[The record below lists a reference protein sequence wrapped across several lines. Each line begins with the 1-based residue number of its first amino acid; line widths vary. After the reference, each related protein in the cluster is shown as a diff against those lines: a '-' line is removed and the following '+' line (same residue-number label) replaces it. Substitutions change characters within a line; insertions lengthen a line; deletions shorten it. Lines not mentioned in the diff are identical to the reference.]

1 MTGVL
6 LLTYHCLCFRGKPL
20 NIAAKETY
28 AKDEQDEDQEDDK
41 TIITITSSAIT
52 FGFKIRH
59 LISLLSYLGVSYPVS
74 GSGFLDKSHRKR
86 QFSHRYII
94 FLDLDIGYACYEKL
108 VTLH

>member
-41 TIITITSSAIT
+41 TIITITGQMSAWVY
-52 FGFKIRH
+52 
-59 LISLLSYLGVSYPVS
+59 S
-74 GSGFLDKSHRKR
+74 
-86 QFSHRYII
+86 
-94 FLDLDIGYACYEKL
+94 
-108 VTLH
+108 